1 MNTERQKSIILSFWH
16 TLEYRIWDHRK
27 KLCKTYIIKMVWY
40 ILIFNLTSVTVC
52 SVGPA
57 VCSGPSD
64 FSHLGPKIELLSP
77 VPILQ
82 CNQLRR
88 RTTTTM
94 YYRAICQSYYCIVHN
109 ALVLC
114 LPGCRQPLRYG
125 WHDNCRALIWP
136 CSIIDID
143 PHEPNIGQRAAS
155 WLVSSRCCCARA

>member
-1 MNTERQKSIILSFWH
+1 
-16 TLEYRIWDHRK
+16 
-27 KLCKTYIIKMVWY
+27 MVWY

-94 YYRAICQSYYCIVHN
+94 YYRGQFANHIIALCTMPWSSVCQ
-109 ALVLC
+109 
-114 LPGCRQPLRYG
+114 
-125 WHDNCRALIWP
+125 
-136 CSIIDID
+136 
-143 PHEPNIGQRAAS
+143 AAD
-155 WLVSSRCCCARA
+155 SR